1 VPFHFPPCGCRLS
14 RSAHMLVF
22 TKRQRAL
29 LEIQRRRNDRDTYT
43 KPLLHLSLSCDDD
56 EEDDFFHDFDVN
68 IYPDE
73 DILDGEL
80 VKYSSVRSFY
90 DELVVQTQL
99 VSHRD
104 FWQRYFCRTHSI
116 DRVVRELSLSASG
129 DNHHGNNNNNIHSSS
144 SPLSSSS
151 HSDEEDA
158 GQPQPQRGL
167 LLAER
172 PDKQTMMDR
181 LAFNPSHTTTRR
193 TTTRPRE
200 SLGPMS
206 LFAFVLPQM
215 SQITTQAPDLL
226 PATTMESSSSSN
238 AAVSPKT
245 IGRENG
251 HMLAEMASP
260 VDETATAT
268 TTSVVTHHNNV
279 VVEVNPSTIENPSVV
294 ARAKDGD
301 DDETTSTTDNI
312 VLNKNKAGTTTHTP
326 THKMAGSSLLGA
338 LFFGDKCRGATKHT
352 MTQHRRPS
360 SRRAQSLGGT
370 GPPSSRRH
378 PEDQHHHKKNRRR
391 TTVSPS
397 LLFRSCGPSNNLLAM
412 EDDDDDGNEID
423 YEYVDN
429 KATTSPIKTIFV
441 PNNIAKAG
449 SPYSSKEEDGSWENL
464 DGPPSSTSDDND
476 DKSVPPTS
484 SSTATTE
491 FMSVLHIVLAVLI
504 ATIFHQ
510 LGERGVSDLTIPYYN
525 GLCAPY
531 IPFLKL
537 PLHNF
542 AVEAPWWAPGWHDG
556 FRVVCGPYRVQ
567 TRLEWRESRTAGM
580 FQLTLLTTVDSNDS
594 EPQAKKRMKKKKIES
609 PKILY
614 QSGKRL
620 QSARVMA
627 NEIIVVPQ
635 QPPTGSSH
643 NAKVATTTTIPAPW
657 KLRIPPQQD

>member
-1 VPFHFPPCGCRLS
+1 
-14 RSAHMLVF
+14 MLVF

-43 KPLLHLSLSCDDD
+43 KPLQLAFSHDVDD
-56 EEDDFFHDFDVN
+56 EDEDFFHDFDVN
-68 IYPDE
+68 LYPHE

-80 VKYSSVRSFY
+80 VKYSSVRSYY

-104 FWQRYFCRTHSI
+104 FWQRYFYRTHSI
-116 DRVVRELSLSASG
+116 DRVVRELSATTASG
-129 DNHHGNNNNNIHSSS
+129 GGNNHHGNNHHGNNDNNIIHSYS
-144 SPLSSSS
+144 SPSSSS
-151 HSDEEDA
+151 HSDPEDAEEDA
-158 GQPQPQRGL
+158 GPQQQQQPPRGL
-167 LLAER
+167 LMAER

-181 LAFNPSHTTTRR
+181 LAFESNSTRR
-193 TTTRPRE
+193 TTRPRE

-215 SQITTQAPDLL
+215 SQITTQPDLL
-226 PATTMESSSSSN
+226 PATTMESSSSSSTNN
-238 AAVSPKT
+238 AAELSPT
-245 IGRENG
+245 TMQPQRRENDNNIV
-251 HMLAEMASP
+251 AEMAPP

-268 TTSVVTHHNNV
+268 TTSVLTNQHVL
-279 VVEVNPSTIENPSVV
+279 EVNLSSEPSHVE
-294 ARAKDGD
+294 ARPNDEE
-301 DDETTSTTDNI
+301 DETTSTTDN
-312 VLNKNKAGTTTHTP
+312 VLNIVQKNKAGATP
-326 THKMAGSSLLGA
+326 NNIKMAGSSLLGA
-338 LFFGDKCRGATKHT
+338 FFGDKCRGTKNKT
-352 MTQHRRPS
+352 THRRP
-360 SRRAQSLGGT
+360 SRRAQSLGT
-370 GPPSSRRH
+370 GQPSSRRR
-378 PEDQHHHKKNRRR
+378 PEDQHQKKKNQRR

-397 LLFRSCGPSNNLLAM
+397 LLFRSCGPSTNLLSL
-412 EDDDDDGNEID
+412 EDNDDDYDEVE
-423 YEYVDN
+423 YEYDDN
-429 KATTSPIKTIFV
+429 EATTSPIKAIFV
-441 PNNIAKAG
+441 PNMAKAG
-449 SPYSSKEEDGSWENL
+449 SPFSRSQEEDDSWENL
-464 DGPPSSTSDDND
+464 DGPPPSTSDDND
-476 DKSVPPTS
+476 KSAPAT
-484 SSTATTE
+484 SSTATSE

-567 TRLEWRESRTAGM
+567 TRLEWRESRTAGT
-580 FQLTLLTTVDSNDS
+580 FQLTLLTTVGSSLSHNDNVS
-594 EPQAKKRMKKKKIES
+594 DPQIKKMMKKKKNEP

-635 QPPTGSSH
+635 QPHTGSSH
-643 NAKVATTTTIPAPW
+643 AKVATTSTSIPAPW
-657 KLRIPPQQD
+657 KLRIPQPQH